1 MIFNKTKDQIK
12 IKTMKIKVLH
22 NTNVHI
28 SHLNPIVIVI
38 QFEKQ

>member
-22 NTNVHI
+22 TNVHI